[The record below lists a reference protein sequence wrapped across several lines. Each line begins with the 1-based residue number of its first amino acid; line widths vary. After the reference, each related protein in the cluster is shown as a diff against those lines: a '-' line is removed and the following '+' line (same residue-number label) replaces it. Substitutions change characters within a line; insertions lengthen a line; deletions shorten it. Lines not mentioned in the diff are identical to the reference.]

1 MFNHPVER
9 KGFEMSRRVVAYEW
23 MSLDGVVQAPGA
35 PAEDRDGG
43 FEHGGWHLR
52 YFDDASR
59 QWVLD
64 GLNRAS
70 AFLLGR
76 RTYENFASTWPNV
89 TGPESVVA
97 EPLNTK
103 PKYVAS
109 RTLTDPRWA
118 HTSVLPGDA
127 VKAVAELRATDGG
140 EIHLI
145 GSAELAR
152 TLLAHDLI
160 DELHL
165 MVDPVLLGTG
175 KRLFPSDAVLRELT
189 LTSSRPVSTGALLLA
204 YARG

>member
-1 MFNHPVER
+1 
-9 KGFEMSRRVVAYEW
+9 MSRRIVAYEW

-35 PAEDRDGG
+35 PDEDRDGG
-43 FEHGGWHLR
+43 FPYGGWHLP

-59 QWVLD
+59 QWVVD

-76 RTYENFASTWPNV
+76 RTYDNFAAVWPHV
-89 TGPESVVA
+89 TGPETVVA

-103 PKYVAS
+103 PKFVAS
-109 RTLTDPRWA
+109 RTLTDPAWA

-127 VKAVAELRATDGG
+127 VKAVTELTATDGG

-152 TLLAHDLI
+152 TLLAHNLI

-165 MVDPVLLGTG
+165 MVDPVLLGAG
-175 KRLFPSDAVLRELT
+175 KRLFPTDAALRRLT
-189 LTSSRPVSTGALLLA
+189 LTRSEPTTTGALLLSYSGA
-204 YARG
+204 S